1 MEGDNAPAKK
11 TRGKDIVKRKRIGW
25 SDEERLAHRRWKE
38 RKVED
43 NRARVNSLVP
53 GSPEFLSE
61 EAKQKGR
68 EKAAEKKRKQR
79 MRRRSE
85 SMESSY
91 SPTQRLLTLPDGSVI
106 LNPMPA
112 PLAMATGMYPDY
124 QAIYTTPTS
133 SVSSTSTP
141 ISTMT
146 ATPSSSTPRLVV
158 EMQATPSASSSS
170 SPGSAVATSSDS
182 TTTATRSTT
191 TATTATT
198 TTTAKNKKNAK
209 AMNAFVTKQLANV
222 ANRKLRVGILGQ
234 FLKKRVSSN

>member
-25 SDEERLAHRRWKE
+25 SHEKRLSHQRWKE

-170 SPGSAVATSSDS
+170 SPGSAVATSTSMKEELVRERRGNMQS
-182 TTTATRSTT
+182 MYLCQRWSTATPYTRTRLKRSSHMLARRSPKWRTQ
-191 TATTATT
+191 AELRKGKR
-198 TTTAKNKKNAK
+198 KN
-209 AMNAFVTKQLANV
+209 M
-222 ANRKLRVGILGQ
+222 
-234 FLKKRVSSN
+234 